1 VPDTFTVKWAMRTHP
16 DGTVTGEVYVPQ
28 RAIPGIS
35 PSGYIKASSRRER
48 IPARRGQAPAPAAV
62 AQTKAGA
69 LAQAA
74 GVAQGLLDNDLIR
87 AALPPGSGVAIDAIK
102 MLASSAAAGD
112 LASAAKKVV
121 GKGAKRLFDKL
132 KFW

>member
-1 VPDTFTVKWAMRTHP
+1 MRTHP

-35 PSGYIKASSRRER
+35 PAGYIKASSRRTR
-48 IPARRGQAPAPAAV
+48 IPARRGQAAAAAV
-62 AQTKAGA
+62 AQGKAGA
-69 LAQAA
+69 LSQAA
-74 GVAQGLLDNDLIR
+74 SVAQGLLDNPLVR

-121 GKGAKRLFDKL
+121 GAGAKRLFDKL